1 MVPRGLALALLAAAR
16 LRLPAAAAAGSRAA
30 SAAPPPPTRR
40 PEVVGWWVGEIDDA
54 SLARLENLEWDVYT
68 IVRPQFGPTVAA
80 DGSCAC
86 NLTANQAK
94 LISMVHSKG
103 LKVQGSPALDVRTV
117 LPVAVGGK
125 GEVAYR
131 AQYLKTIGA
140 AVAECQL
147 DGLEF
152 DWEPLNLCS
161 ADYPKNCTITPEH
174 AHEFTVLLA
183 EIKVAMGPGKL
194 VSEDV
199 GVWGLTQGS
208 YPLKT
213 TPWVNVTML
222 NRGDVSKHIQTL
234 HSW

>member
-1 MVPRGLALALLAAAR
+1 MTESICAPRL
-16 LRLPAAAAAGSRAA
+16 
-30 SAAPPPPTRR
+30 
-40 PEVVGWWVGEIDDA
+40 
-54 SLARLENLEWDVYT
+54 
-68 IVRPQFGPTVAA
+68 
-80 DGSCAC
+80 
-86 NLTANQAK
+86 
-94 LISMVHSKG
+94 
-103 LKVQGSPALDVRTV
+103 PALDVRTV

-234 HSW
+234 HSWCWSASHTSRLPCHARRRLISSIRCPITTRERAESCRGARMRCGLTSTDLIAAASI